1 MIQSFKKFLNEVFI
15 SPNNGS
21 KYGQVIFLV
30 GGAASGKSTAIAKYI
45 DDSSYKIVNPDDVK
59 ILVSKAADKGI
70 KGFEDM
76 KGIDINTPSGSKK
89 MHDFIYQN
97 KLSSKKSKLITADPS
112 RSVLP
117 NLLFDRTFAWAGE
130 FSKISRSLIRYGYK
144 ARDIHVIFVF
154 TDINIALD
162 ANRNRKRTLPDDV
175 IVSTSKGAKARF
187 LELFFGRAKG
197 APANGDYYIIVN
209 HGDKVIKVKSAGK
222 RIDKAGLIARKV
234 ASILQ

>member
-1 MIQSFKKFLNEVFI
+1 MIKSFKKFITEVFI

-21 KYGQVIFLV
+21 NYGQVIFLV
-30 GGAASGKSTAIAKYI
+30 GGAAAGKSTAIAKYI
-45 DDSSYKIVNPDDVK
+45 DDSSYKVVNPDDVK
-59 ILVSKAADKGI
+59 SLVSKAAQKGL

-76 KGIDINTPSGSKK
+76 RDVDINTPAGSKK

-97 KLSSKKSKLITADPS
+97 KLASKKSKLITADPN

-117 NLLFDRTFAWAGE
+117 NLLFDRTFSWAGE
-130 FSKISRSLIRYGYK
+130 FSKISRSLLRAGYK

-175 IVSTSKGAKARF
+175 IISTAKGAKARF
-187 LELFFGRAKG
+187 LELLFGRAKG

-209 HGDKVIKVKSAGK
+209 HGKQVIKVKSAGK
-222 RIDKAGLIARKV
+222 RMDKSGVIARKV
-234 ASILQ
+234 AAVLQ